1 MFLIFIINFNKSV
14 NMVKLGRFYSRDVL
28 TNVNLCSVRHPQLE
42 PEDDEEDDKPHFD
55 VWPQTTK
62 NGGESGLTHFTRDFK
77 F

>member
-1 MFLIFIINFNKSV
+1 M
-14 NMVKLGRFYSRDVL
+14 RY
-28 TNVNLCSVRHPQLE
+28 PQLE